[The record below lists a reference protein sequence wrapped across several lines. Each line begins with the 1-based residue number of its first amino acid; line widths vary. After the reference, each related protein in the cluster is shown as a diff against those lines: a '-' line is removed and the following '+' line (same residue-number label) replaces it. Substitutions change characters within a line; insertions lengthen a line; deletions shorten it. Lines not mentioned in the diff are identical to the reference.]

1 MHSDPP
7 AGAPSPRPPQVY
19 EGRYSDGR
27 SAGSRVIQLRLG
39 ARGVEIK
46 LPGNE
51 PVLTWPYDRL
61 KTSVPLSRNVNEV
74 LLSLPDQPGATLF
87 VPKRSFVQDLVVRAP
102 HLTARSERWKYTKP
116 LLALFAA
123 VVGIGV
129 LIQLLDL
136 SPARAIAR
144 ALPKDTRV
152 ALGKQVLASITKDHK
167 VCSTPAGDAALAR
180 MVERLSR
187 AEGGKHQFRVQVVDW
202 RLVNAF
208 AVPGEQ
214 IILTRGLLT
223 QAGSPDEVAG
233 VLAHEMG
240 HGIETH
246 PETGFVRAVG
256 ISLALEILFTG
267 SSAGTIANTGAFI
280 AQLSY
285 TRAAEREADTR
296 GLELLRNAGISAKP
310 LAVFFDRISGRK
322 PTTPAAGP
330 ANPGDA
336 KKDET
341 KKDEAKKVE
350 PKGKNNRRGPT
361 LFDILSTHPPS
372 VERAEMIRKMGDY
385 PATPSLSDEDWKAL
399 REICGPPTVTPAAP
413 ATPPAPGTPSPPP
426 APGKSG

>member
-1 MHSDPP
+1 MRSDPP
-7 AGAPSPRPPQVY
+7 PGSPSPRPPQIY

-51 PVLTWPYDRL
+51 PTLTWPYDKL

-74 LLSLPDQPGATLF
+74 LLSMPDQPGATLF
-87 VPKRSFVQDLVVRAP
+87 VPKRSFVQDLIVHAP
-102 HLTARSERWKYTKP
+102 HLTTRSERWKYTRP
-116 LLALFAA
+116 LLALFIA
-123 VVGIGV
+123 VIGIGV
-129 LIQLLDL
+129 LIHLLDL

-167 VCSTPAGDAALAR
+167 VCSTPTGDAALAR

-240 HGIETH
+240 HGIEAH

-267 SSAGTIANTGAFI
+267 SSAGTIANTGAFL

-285 TRAAEREADTR
+285 TRAAEREADAR
-296 GLELLRNAGISAKP
+296 GLELLRGAGISAKP

-322 PTTPAAGP
+322 PAAPAAG
-330 ANPGDA
+330 
-336 KKDET
+336 T
-341 KKDEAKKVE
+341 SEAKKE
-350 PKGKNNRRGPT
+350 EPKKEEAKPKGKGRGGS
-361 LFDILSTHPPS
+361 LLDILSTHPPS

-385 PATPSLSDEDWKAL
+385 PSTPSLAEDDWKAL
-399 REICGPPTVTPAAP
+399 REICGPPTVTPAPTPPGTPPP
-413 ATPPAPGTPSPPP
+413 ATP
-426 APGKSG
+426 GKQG